1 MIGYDKFAV
10 VHLLSRV
17 WLCDSTACSMP
28 GFPVLHYLQE
38 FAQTHIH
45 WIRDAIQP
53 SHPFLPASP
62 PGSVWPGLNLSLLIS
77 FPSLHHGW
85 SRAMEKWFSTQMFLS
100 QIVKTMAAIIASPLC
115 LDCTDVPTNQ
125 GSQSTV
131 LFGKP
136 DQLRFTAVK
145 MKQKPALLLE
155 GLSALSGP
163 LRTWVTE
170 WIRWTPPRV
179 QDYLSQQME
188 IISKLGALCF

>member
-10 VHLLSRV
+10 VHLLSHV
-17 WLCDSTACSMP
+17 WLCDSTACSMQ

-100 QIVKTMAAIIASPLC
+100 QMAKTMAAIIASPLC

-131 LFGKP
+131 FCAIWEAWPAEIHSCEDEAETSPSSWRAFGAERAP
-136 DQLRFTAVK
+136 
-145 MKQKPALLLE
+145 
-155 GLSALSGP
+155 
-163 LRTWVTE
+163 
-170 WIRWTPPRV
+170 
-179 QDYLSQQME
+179 
-188 IISKLGALCF
+188 